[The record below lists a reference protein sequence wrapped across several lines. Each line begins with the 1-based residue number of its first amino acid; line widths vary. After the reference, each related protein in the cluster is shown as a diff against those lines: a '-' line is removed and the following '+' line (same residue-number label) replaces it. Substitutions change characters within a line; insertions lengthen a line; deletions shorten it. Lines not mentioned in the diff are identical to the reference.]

1 MDSIDFWKILRILTT
16 NACNYKCIF
25 CHNEG
30 QEAYDGLNST
40 MLKLK
45 DFQNIIQALQH
56 TGIKEIQFSGG
67 EPFLN
72 PETIKMIVWANE
84 HTNFEI
90 GCASNTQFFDDE
102 IIKELART
110 RIKLHIQCPTLNQKR
125 FERITGTHL
134 FGNLHENLQKL
145 KSNKIEYSLNYVLI
159 SQNIDDFQEFL
170 PFLLEN
176 KINLKILPF
185 INNNT
190 LNYNKFKRKI
200 IPFLNS
206 LSFNYE
212 NMNNGSL
219 KWWIKTYNGETIN
232 IKYIDSPCFYSDF
245 NTCKHY
251 AEIRLLPDLTLQSCL
266 IDPSKKMRIDFELC
280 EENFPK
286 VRKLFQ
292 QAWENFTHC

>member
-1 MDSIDFWKILRILTT
+1 MDSIDFWKILRVLTT

-30 QEAYDGLNST
+30 QRAYDGLNST

-56 TGIKEIQFSGG
+56 TGLQEIQFSGG

-72 PETIKMIVWANE
+72 PETIKMIIWAND

-102 IIKELART
+102 IIKKLAHT

-125 FERITGTHL
+125 FERITGTNL
-134 FGNLHENLQKL
+134 FENLHKNLQKL

-159 SQNIDDFQEFL
+159 SPNIDDFQELL
-170 PFLLEN
+170 PFILEN
-176 KINLKILPF
+176 NINLKILPF
-185 INNNT
+185 INKNT
-190 LNYNKFKRKI
+190 LNYNNFKKKI

-212 NMNNGSL
+212 NQNNGSL
-219 KWWIKTYNGETIN
+219 KWWIKTYNGETLN
-232 IKYIDSPCFYSDF
+232 IKYIDSPCFNLDF
-245 NTCKHY
+245 NTCKNY
-251 AEIRLLPDLTLQSCL
+251 AEIRLFPDLTLQSCL
-266 IDPSKKMRIDFELC
+266 IDPSKKKRIDFELC

-286 VRKLFQ
+286 LRQLFQ
-292 QAWENFTHC
+292 QAWQNFTHC